1 MSNKLPKHFLDE
13 ILRRNLDRVKN
24 IDPDQTIPENIF
36 EDTLVDEDNTL
47 SDTDT
52 ELEHTNSV
60 IL

>member
-13 ILRRNLDRVKN
+13 ILRRNLDRIKN

-47 SDTDT
+47 SDMDT
-52 ELEHTNSV
+52 KLEHTNSV
-60 IL
+60 TL

>member
-47 SDTDT
+47 SDMDT
-52 ELEHTNSV
+52 KLEHTNSV

>member
-13 ILRRNLDRVKN
+13 ILRRNLDRMN
-24 IDPDQTIPENIF
+24 IDPDQTIPDELF
-36 EDTLVDEDNTL
+36 DTYEEQDNTL

-52 ELEHTNSV
+52 ELGHTNSV

>member
-13 ILRRNLDRVKN
+13 ILRRNLDRIKN

-47 SDTDT
+47 SDMDT
-52 ELEHTNSV
+52 KLEHTNSV